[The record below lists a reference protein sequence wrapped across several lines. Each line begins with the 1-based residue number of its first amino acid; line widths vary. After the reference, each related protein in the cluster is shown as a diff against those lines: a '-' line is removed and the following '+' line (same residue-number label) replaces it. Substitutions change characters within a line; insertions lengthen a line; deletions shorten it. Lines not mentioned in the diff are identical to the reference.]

1 MRQND
6 VKSCLEKIFTEYRN
20 IFMAGVICIEP
31 DLFQLVNIRL
41 KNHHVL
47 TLPVIFIHEA
57 DFSGQLMC
65 FSNKLAYMMVVFM

>member
-1 MRQND
+1 MMFG
-6 VKSCLEKIFTEYRN
+6 KWSCLEKIFTEYRN

-47 TLPVIFIHEA
+47 TLPVIFIHE
-57 DFSGQLMC
+57 S
-65 FSNKLAYMMVVFM
+65 